1 MNEEEINVQRVTR
14 TTFPQGSE
22 DSGGQDWPTPA
33 RITWPQNLYEFEYGR
48 RAEAEQEARALEATV
63 TALGKELFEVE
74 ETYMAE
80 LEAANM
86 AAEIAEE
93 THNQELQ
100 NKKDELD
107 EAYALLDKFADD
119 NERLNDS
126 IDHAYQTIKEGED
139 MLSKVTTELRHLE
152 AEYADTLEAYYEEQA
167 KVQELQM
174 LLARAEAR
182 GPMVVR
188 ETAPQP
194 RIQVKQ
200 PTRLQRATAKLA
212 KFRVP
217 KFRKKARIS
226 VLDNDPIR

>member
-1 MNEEEINVQRVTR
+1 MNEDEINVLRETR

-33 RITWPQNLYEFEYGR
+33 INTPIENLYEFECR
-48 RAEAEQEARALEATV
+48 RRIEVEQQARALEATV
-63 TALGKELFEVE
+63 TALGKELFDVE
-74 ETYMAE
+74 ESY
-80 LEAANM
+80 
-86 AAEIAEE
+86 
-93 THNQELQ
+93 NQELQ
-100 NKKDELD
+100 NNKDELD
-107 EAYALLDKFADD
+107 EAYALLDKFAED

-126 IDHAYQTIKEGED
+126 VDEAYQTIKEGED

-152 AEYADTLEAYYEEQA
+152 AEYADTLDAYYEEQA

-217 KFRKKARIS
+217 KLRKKARIS

>member
-1 MNEEEINVQRVTR
+1 MNEDEINVLRETR

-33 RITWPQNLYEFEYGR
+33 RITWPQNLYEFEYHR
-48 RAEAEQEARALEATV
+48 RIEVEQQARALEATV
-63 TALGKELFEVE
+63 TALGKELFDVE

-80 LEAANM
+80 LEAANT
-86 AAEIAEE
+86 AAEVAEE
-93 THNQELQ
+93 MHNQEMG
-100 NKKDELD
+100 NIRSELD
-107 EAYALLDKFADD
+107 DAYIAINKFADD
-119 NERLNDS
+119 NERLNDTV
-126 IDHAYQTIKEGED
+126 DHAYQTIKEGED

-167 KVQELQM
+167 KVQELQL

-188 ETAPQP
+188 ETTPQP

>member
-1 MNEEEINVQRVTR
+1 MNEDEINVLRETR

-33 RITWPQNLYEFEYGR
+33 INTPIENLYEFECQR
-48 RAEAEQEARALEATV
+48 RIEVEQQARALEATIE
-63 TALGKELFEVE
+63 ALGKELYDVE
-74 ETYMAE
+74 E
-80 LEAANM
+80 L
-86 AAEIAEE
+86 
-93 THNQELQ
+93 HNQELQ

-107 EAYALLDKFADD
+107 EAYTLLDKFADD

-139 MLSKVTTELRHLE
+139 MLSKVTTELRQLE
-152 AEYADTLEAYYEEQA
+152 NEYADLIEEYYIEQG
-167 KVQELQM
+167 KVEDLQAQ
-174 LLARAEAR
+174 LARAEAR

-188 ETAPQP
+188 ETTPQP
-194 RIQVKQ
+194 RIVVKQ

-212 KFRVP
+212 KFRLP
-217 KFRKKARIS
+217 KFRKQARIS